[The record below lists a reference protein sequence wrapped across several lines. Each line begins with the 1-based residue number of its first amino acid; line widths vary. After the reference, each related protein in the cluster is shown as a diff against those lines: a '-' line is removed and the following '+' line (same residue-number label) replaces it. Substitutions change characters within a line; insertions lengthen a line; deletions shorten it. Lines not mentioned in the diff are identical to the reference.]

1 MKLKYFFALFL
12 VILLFTSSGCGGGN
26 SNNFSVLPDDDRDD
40 DSGGTTSYLTSAD
53 IDVQTEVS
61 NSADGEHA
69 IEADGVTVSYS
80 NYGITKTGDAS
91 TSTSDEADFYGNNS
105 AVFATNG
112 ATLTLTDSLVITD
125 GSHANAVFS
134 YGEGTT
140 INVEDSVILTHD
152 DNSGGIMTTGG
163 GTMNAK
169 NLTIE
174 TEGGSSAAIR
184 SDRGGGT
191 VSVEGGS
198 YTASGRG
205 SPAIYSTADITVKS
219 ARLESKAAQG
229 VVIEGNNSVSLISSD
244 LIADNNTQN
253 GNNSTRYQAIMIYQ
267 SGSGDAS
274 EGKGTFTMKQG
285 TITNANGD
293 IFFVNNTVADITL
306 EDADITNNDSTGVF
320 MRAEAAGWGTS
331 GSNGGKV
338 NLYAVNQ
345 SINGDIVVDDIS
357 VLNMYLSGDSGS
369 SFAGALNEDN
379 SDGEIY
385 VEISEGSIWSLTGNS
400 YITSL
405 TCTADGVNLNGHTL
419 SVNGTAYTEG
429 NASIGEAIE
438 ISTGGGSSGGEG
450 GGGGT
455 PPDGGNSSGDHTPPD
470 GGTPPDDGG
479 PGSGDKGPGG
489 NTSGDHTPGGDG
501 PGGDGSSD
509 TTSNDT
515 SMTFDST
522 NYTTGTVN
530 NVSYR
535 AYTNLVYVANPV
547 NENYQR
553 MSIFIPEAYI
563 SGGTI
568 NGYTAS
574 TAPIFMPNNVGGY
587 MAGNISSPSSSNSAG
602 QALAKGLVVVSPA
615 LRGRNVDNGTAPA
628 CIVDYKAAVRYLRAN
643 KSRLPAGNTDRI
655 ISSGT
660 SAGGAISALLGATGN
675 SSDYDEWL
683 NALGAAN
690 ASDDIYASMCYCPIT
705 NLDNADGAYEW
716 MFGTG
721 TTASNALR
729 DIFITYINS
738 LGLTDDGVG
747 LTLNSDGTSGS
758 FYDFIAEVLKDS
770 AEDALEDGTSI
781 SESWITISN
790 GQVTNVDLSVYGST
804 RGKNQIPAFDRL
816 DLSSAENNEFGD
828 KHFTT
833 YGYSNSTAGGTMAD
847 SALIKV
853 MNPMNYIGSATT
865 AKYWRIRHGT
875 KDTDTSLAI
884 PAILA
889 QKLKNNNCDVDFKAA
904 WGEPHGGDYDLDEL
918 FDWIDDICK

>member
-12 VILLFTSSGCGGGN
+12 VMLLFTSSGCGGGH
-26 SNNFSVLPDDDRDD
+26 SNNFSVLPDDDSDD
-40 DSGGTTSYLTSAD
+40 KSGGTTSYLTSAD
-53 IDVQTEVS
+53 IDVQTELS
-61 NSADGEHA
+61 NSVDGEHA

-134 YGEGTT
+134 YGSGTT

-205 SPAIYSTADITVKS
+205 SPAIYSTADITVS
-219 ARLESKAAQG
+219 GARLESTTAQG
-229 VVIEGNNSVSLISSD
+229 VVIEGNNSVSLVSSD
-244 LIADNNTQN
+244 LIADNNTHN
-253 GNNSTRYQAIMIYQ
+253 SDNSTRYQSVMIYQ

-274 EGKGTFTMKQG
+274 DGKGTFSMKQG

-320 MRAEAAGWGTS
+320 MRAEAAGWGSS

-357 VLNMYLSGDSGS
+357 ILNLYLSGDAGS

-385 VEISEGSIWSLTGNS
+385 VEISEGSIWNLTGNS

-429 NASIGEAIE
+429 NASTGNAIE

-450 GGGGT
+450 GNGGGGT
-455 PPDGGNSSGDHTPPD
+455 PPDG
-470 GGTPPDDGG
+470 GG

-501 PGGDGSSD
+501 NSD

-643 KSRLPAGNTDRI
+643 KSRLPAGDTDKI

-683 NALGAAN
+683 NALGAAD
-690 ASDDIYASMCYCPIT
+690 ASDDIFASMCYCPIT

-721 TTASNALR
+721 TTASNTLKSN
-729 DIFITYINS
+729 FITYINS
-738 LGLTDDGVG
+738 LGLSNNGTG
-747 LTLNSDGTSGS
+747 LTLNSDGTGS
-758 FYDFIAEVLKDS
+758 FYDFIADVLKDS

-781 SESWITISN
+781 SESWITIDDN
-790 GQVTNVDLSVYGST
+790 GQVTDVDLSVYGST
-804 RGKNQIPAFDRL
+804 RDKNYIPAFDKL

-828 KHFTT
+828 KHFTS
-833 YGYSNSTAGGTMAD
+833 YGYSNNTASANSMAD
-847 SALIKV
+847 SSVIKA
-853 MNPMNYIGSATT
+853 MNPMNYIGSAKT

-875 KDTDTSLAI
+875 KDSDTSLAI

-889 QKLKNNNCDVDFKAA
+889 QRLKNNNYDVDFKAA

>member
-1 MKLKYFFALFL
+1 MKLKYFFALFF
-12 VILLFTSSGCGGGN
+12 VMLLFTSSGCGGGG
-26 SNNFSVLPDDDRDD
+26 SNKFAVLPNDDSDNDD
-40 DSGGTTSYLTSAD
+40 KSGGTTSYLTSSD

-112 ATLTLTDSLVITD
+112 ATLTLTDSLVITN

-140 INVEDSVILTHD
+140 VNVQDSVIITHD

-163 GTMNAK
+163 GTMNAS

-191 VSVEGGS
+191 VSVTGGS

-205 SPAIYSTADITVKS
+205 SPAIYSTADITVS
-219 ARLESKAAQG
+219 GARLESKAAQG
-229 VVIEGNNSVSLISSD
+229 IVIEGNNSVSLVSSD
-244 LIADNNTQN
+244 LIADNNTHN
-253 GNNSTRYQAIMIYQ
+253 SNNSTRYQAIMIYQ

-274 EGKGTFTMKQG
+274 EGKGTFSMKQG

-369 SFAGALNEDN
+369 SFAGAVNEDN

-385 VEISEGSIWSLTGNS
+385 VEISEGSIWNLTGNS

-405 TCTADGVNLNGHTL
+405 TCTADGVNLNGYTL
-419 SVNGTAYTEG
+419 NVNGTAYTEG
-429 NASIGEAIE
+429 NASTGNAIE

-450 GGGGT
+450 GGGT
-455 PPDGGNSSGDHTPPD
+455 PPDAPGGNTSGDHTPPN
-470 GGTPPDDGG
+470 GGG

-489 NTSGDHTPGGDG
+489 NTSGDNAPGGNG
-501 PGGDGSSD
+501 PGGNDSND

-515 SMTFDST
+515 SMIFDST
-522 NYTTGTVN
+522 NYTSGTVN
-530 NVSYR
+530 GVSYR

-553 MSIFIPEAYI
+553 MSIFIPETYF
-563 SGGTI
+563 SGGEI
-568 NGYTAS
+568 NGYNAS

-643 KSRLPAGNTDRI
+643 KSRLPAGNTDKI

-690 ASDDIYASMCYCPIT
+690 ASDDIYAAMCYCPIT

-721 TTASNALR
+721 TTASNTLKSN
-729 DIFITYINS
+729 FITYVNS
-738 LGLTDDGVG
+738 LGLYEDGIG
-747 LTLNSDGTSGS
+747 LTLNSDGTGS
-758 FYDFIAEVLKDS
+758 FYDFIADVLADS
-770 AEDALEDGTSI
+770 AEDAFDKGTSI
-781 SESWITISN
+781 SESWITIDDN
-790 GQVTNVDLSVYGST
+790 GYVTHVDLSAYGST
-804 RGKNQIPAFDRL
+804 RDKSQIPAFDRL

-828 KHFTT
+828 KHFTS

-847 SALIKV
+847 SAIIKV
-853 MNPMNYIGSATT
+853 MNPMNYIGNATT

-875 KDTDTSLAI
+875 KDSDTSLAI

-889 QKLKNNNCDVDFKAA
+889 QKLENNNCDVDFEAA
-904 WGEPHGGDYDLDEL
+904 
-918 FDWIDDICK
+918 